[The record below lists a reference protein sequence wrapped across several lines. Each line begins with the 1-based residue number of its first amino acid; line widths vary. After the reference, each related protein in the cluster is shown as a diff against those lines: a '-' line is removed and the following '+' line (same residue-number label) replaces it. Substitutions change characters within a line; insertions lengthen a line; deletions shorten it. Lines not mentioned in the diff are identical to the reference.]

1 MCVTNA
7 ANLPTM
13 SVNISHH
20 RMLPRLQ
27 RQCCCPSAFLLSL
40 RRTRAY
46 ASSSSSSSSS
56 FSSRASS
63 NPPASK
69 PNKSSPKRREFHPLP
84 TDTTR
89 FHHHALYSTPPT
101 TPFPTHTAA
110 LLSRPVA
117 TTELEIDQQKG
128 YLYLSEPTYHTLLNT
143 AFGAND
149 DGVAWQ
155 LIPLSP
161 FHTTSTG
168 KTIYRAYSLLV
179 NKQFVSEAIGD
190 ASIVNDNSVDDV
202 EEAKRRCDYVAL
214 VRCGKDLGI
223 ASELWDPRTVNGL
236 RAQVF
241 EQKWVVDEATQK
253 KKRVW
258 VRK

>member
-1 MCVTNA
+1 
-7 ANLPTM
+7 M

-20 RMLPRLQ
+20 RILPRLR
-27 RQCCCPSAFLLSL
+27 RQCGCCCPTSAFLLSL
-40 RRTRAY
+40 RRTLAY
-46 ASSSSSSSSS
+46 ASSSSSSSSSS

-89 FHHHALYSTPPT
+89 FHTTTFYSTPPT
-101 TPFPTHTAA
+101 TPFAPHTAA
-110 LLSRPVA
+110 LLSRPVS

-128 YLYLSEPTYHTLLNT
+128 YLYLSEPAYHTLLNT

-149 DGVAWQ
+149 DDDDDGVAAWQ

-179 NKQFVSEAIGD
+179 NNQFVSEAIGD
-190 ASIVNDNSVDDV
+190 ASIVNVNDADDV

-241 EQKWVVDEATQK
+241 EQKWVVDQATQK
-253 KKRVW
+253 KKKVW
-258 VRK
+258 ARK

>member
-1 MCVTNA
+1 
-7 ANLPTM
+7 M

-20 RMLPRLQ
+20 RILPRLQ
-27 RQCCCPSAFLLSL
+27 HQCCPTAAFLLPL
-40 RRTRAY
+40 RRAFAY
-46 ASSSSSSSSS
+46 ASSSSSSSS

-63 NPPASK
+63 NRPPSK

-89 FHHHALYSTPPT
+89 FHHHTLYFTPPT

-143 AFGAND
+143 AFGA

-168 KTIYRAYSLLV
+168 KTIYRAYSLLI

-190 ASIVNDNSVDDV
+190 ASIVNDNDGVADV